1 VFFRKECTRPYEVP
15 SEVTDS
21 QLPRLPRVGFS
32 RDIRFLA
39 IARLVSEIGDEIAL
53 IALLFRLKDSGT
65 GAVSLL
71 LAVFAA
77 TRILLAP
84 VSGLVVD
91 RIPTRRL
98 IASVSVGQ
106 AIVAILLSAS
116 QGWIVYPLVFLLA
129 IGGSMIGPAWQS
141 FVAHIVPVEQ
151 LSRTYAFIQSY
162 RSIAIVAGAGIGG
175 FIVNRFGSNTALLID
190 AATFLIVGVIGFT
203 LQQQR
208 SPGGRHE
215 GAKGMAKGFIAFIRS
230 PVLRGSLLLLAS
242 FNMSAGVIEV
252 LSVFLVTDELGGSAS
267 DYGLILGSLGAS
279 MFLTGFV
286 LSRHRP
292 KGRDTT
298 LLMASALLSAA
309 GMAAYGL
316 SIGIWSAATAF
327 FVNGIG
333 LSGLHIFGTPILVR
347 HTKEAERG
355 RVFAASSSVTMGG
368 MLLATGVAGAV
379 GEIFPPR
386 PIIIFA
392 AGICGLTALVV
403 GVQIRKHDVMPAPE

>member
-1 VFFRKECTRPYEVP
+1 MPKG
-15 SEVTDS
+15 
-21 QLPRLPRVGFS
+21 PRVRFS
-32 RDIRFLA
+32 RDIHFLA

-71 LAVFAA
+71 LAVFAM
-77 TRILLAP
+77 TRILIAP
-84 VSGLVVD
+84 VGGLVVD

-116 QGWIVYPLVFLLA
+116 QGWTTYLLVFFLA
-129 IGGSMIGPAWQS
+129 VGGSIIGPAWQS
-141 FVAHIVPVEQ
+141 FVAHVVPVED

-175 FIVNRFGSNTALLID
+175 FIVNRLGSNAALVVD
-190 AATFLIVGVIGFT
+190 AGTFLVVGIIGFT

-208 SPGGRHE
+208 SPGGYND
-215 GAKGMAKGFIAFIRS
+215 GAKGMAQGFKALVRS
-230 PVLRGSLLLLAS
+230 PILRGSLLLLAS

-252 LSVFLVTDELGGSAS
+252 LSVFLVTDELGGSAR

-286 LSRHRP
+286 LSRRQP

-298 LLMASALLSAA
+298 LLMASALLSAC

-316 SIGIWSAATAF
+316 SSGIWWAVAAF

-379 GEIFPPR
+379 GEMFPPR

-403 GVQIRKHDVMPAPE
+403 GMQIRKHDVVPVQE

>member
-1 VFFRKECTRPYEVP
+1 MSGEVL
-15 SEVTDS
+15 SS
-21 QLPRLPRVGFS
+21 HASRGPRVRFS
-32 RDIRFLA
+32 RDIHFLA

-77 TRILLAP
+77 TRILIAP

-116 QGWIVYPLVFLLA
+116 QDWTIYLLVFLLA
-129 IGGSMIGPAWQS
+129 IGGSIIGPAWQS
-141 FVAHIVPVEQ
+141 FLAHIVPVED

-175 FIVNRFGSNTALLID
+175 FIVNRLGSNAALVID
-190 AATFLIVGVIGFT
+190 AGTFLVVGIIGFT

-208 SPGGRHE
+208 SPGGYDD
-215 GAKGMAKGFIAFIRS
+215 GAKGMAQGFKALIRS
-230 PVLRGSLLLLAS
+230 PVLRGTLLLLTS
-242 FNMSAGVIEV
+242 FNMSAGAIEV
-252 LSVFLVTDELGGSAS
+252 LSVFLVTDELGGSAR
-267 DYGLILGSLGAS
+267 DYGLILGALGAS

-286 LSRHRP
+286 LSRRRP

-298 LLMASALLSAA
+298 LLMASALFSSC

-316 SIGIWSAATAF
+316 SSGVWWAVAAF

-347 HTKEAERG
+347 HTKESERG

-368 MLLATGVAGAV
+368 ILLATGVAGAV

-386 PIIIFA
+386 PIIILA
-392 AGICGLTALVV
+392 AGICGLSALVV
-403 GVQIRKHDVMPAPE
+403 GMQIRKYDVLPVQE